1 PTLDTTAR
9 SLSIS
14 SSHFSMYAL
23 CHDFWITPASA
34 TIKINESQKLEVK
47 QWKVTNLGTTNNPII
62 VIDGDMTYPQGD
74 QVSWIING
82 KILGSQADG
91 VVRPTI
97 SSSTTTYYA
106 PASTNGMTSNPA
118 QVSAEVNL
126 TDGSQTIL
134 FSNIKVTEAQVYTV
148 TLDLKGTN
156 MQE

>member
-1 PTLDTTAR
+1 TNVDLSGSAAKALAVATQKDDRVWNAFNNPILDTTAR
-9 SLSIS
+9 TLSIS

-23 CHDFWITPASA
+23 CHDLWLTPASA

-97 SSSTTTYYA
+97 S
-106 PASTNGMTSNPA
+106 
-118 QVSAEVNL
+118 
-126 TDGSQTIL
+126 
-134 FSNIKVTEAQVYTV
+134 
-148 TLDLKGTN
+148 
-156 MQE
+156 